1 MRVFGVDAGQKG
13 GLAVVECDQM
23 NAWVPQLLMTM
34 RMPILQYGKKKIVDA
49 CSVQRALSPLDVDA
63 AIIEQVSAFPKQG
76 VVSSFQF
83 GRSFGA
89 IEAVTFM
96 CVKSVNYVT
105 PAVWKKTMQLSSD
118 KQQSLD
124 MARMKFGENELWEVK
139 ANDGI
144 AEAALLCLWYLD
156 KYRC

>member
-1 MRVFGVDAGQKG
+1 MRVFGIDSGQKG

-23 NAWVPQLLMTM
+23 DSWVPKLLLTK
-34 RMPILQYGKKKIVDA
+34 RMPTLKHGKKRIVDA
-49 CSVQRALSPLDVDA
+49 CEVQRALSPLDVDV
-63 AIIEQVSAFPKQG
+63 AIIEQVSAMPKQG

-89 IEAVTFM
+89 IEAVTFL
-96 CVKSVNYVT
+96 CVNSVEYVT
-105 PAVWKKTMQLSSD
+105 PAVWKKSMKLSSD

-124 MARMKFGENELWEVK
+124 MARMKFGENELWKVK